1 MTYHL
6 IPRALPIL
14 VLALIIGVL
23 SSIQPAGL
31 ARAQD
36 GAVIRVS
43 PSTQTVPAGGNVLV
57 DITVENAP
65 SFSAYEFHL
74 SFDPAVLDFLTIT
87 AQDVFLETTGRDALC
102 FGPEAEDLLDSV
114 ISFACGSTGA
124 VPGPVGDGLLATL
137 VFSTSCAGTSLLPF
151 APLAADDLFVDA
163 VSLSDELAN
172 QHKVTAVGGVL
183 HVTSAVPCAAAT
195 TVGDASCDE
204 TVNAIDAALILQS
217 VAGLLS
223 PLPCEEN
230 GDANQNGSVDA
241 IDAALVL
248 QFVAGLVANLPP

>member
-6 IPRALPIL
+6 IPRALPVL
-14 VLALIIGVL
+14 ALALIIGIL
-23 SSIQPAGL
+23 SSLQAGGQ
-31 ARAQD
+31 AQAQD

-57 DITVENAP
+57 DITVEDAP

-74 SFDPAVLDFLTIT
+74 SFDPRVLEFLTIT
-87 AQDVFLETTGRDALC
+87 GQDAFLETTGRDALC
-102 FGPEAEDLLDSV
+102 FGPDADDLMDDI

-124 VPGPVGDGLLATL
+124 VPGPEGDGVLATL
-137 VFSTSCAGTSLLPF
+137 VFSTSCAGTSPLPF
-151 APLAADDLFVDA
+151 GPIVGDDIFVDA
-163 VSLSDELAN
+163 VILADELAN
-172 QHKVTAVGGVL
+172 PVKVTGVGGVL
-183 HVTSAVPCAAAT
+183 HVTGATPCAAAPL
-195 TVGDASCDE
+195 VGDASCDE

-217 VAGLLS
+217 VAGLLN
-223 PLPCEEN
+223 PLPCQDN

>member
-1 MTYHL
+1 VTYHL
-6 IPRALPIL
+6 IPRALP
-14 VLALIIGVL
+14 VLALALVIAVL
-23 SSIQPAGL
+23 SSLQPSGQAQ
-31 ARAQD
+31 AQD

-74 SFDPAVLDFLTIT
+74 SFDPTVLDFLTIT
-87 AQDVFLETTGRDALC
+87 GEDVFLETTGRDALC
-102 FGPEAEDLLDSV
+102 FGPDADDLVDSI

-124 VPGPVGDGLLATL
+124 VPGPEGDGVLATL

-151 APLAADDLFVDA
+151 APLAADDLFVEA
-163 VSLSDELAN
+163 VSLSDELASPID
-172 QHKVTAVGGVL
+172 VSPVGGVL
-183 HVTSAVPCAAAT
+183 HVTDAAPCTAPSD
-195 TVGDASCDE
+195 VGDASCDE
-204 TVNAIDAALILQS
+204 TVNSIDAALILQS
-217 VAGLLS
+217 IAGLLN

-230 GDANQNGSVDA
+230 ADANQNGTIDA
-241 IDAALVL
+241 IDVALVL

>member
-1 MTYHL
+1 MTYHM
-6 IPRALPIL
+6 IPRALSVL
-14 VLALIIGVL
+14 GLALVIAVL
-23 SSIQPAGL
+23 SSVNSNGQAG
-31 ARAQD
+31 AQE

-74 SFDPAVLDFLTIT
+74 AFDPAVLDFLTVT
-87 AQDVFLETTGRDALC
+87 GEDVFLETTGRDALC
-102 FGPEAEDLLDSV
+102 FGPDAEDLSDSI

-124 VPGPVGDGLLATL
+124 VPGPEGRGVLITL
-137 VFSTSCAGTSLLPF
+137 VFSTSCAGTGLLAF
-151 APLAADDLFVDA
+151 APLVGDEIFVDA
-163 VSLSDELAN
+163 VSLSDELASPID
-172 QHKVTAVGGVL
+172 VSPVGGVL
-183 HVTSAVPCAAAT
+183 HVTDAAPCVAAT

-217 VAGLLS
+217 IAGLLNA
-223 PLPCEEN
+223 LPCEDN
-230 GDANQNGSVDA
+230 GDANQDGSIDA